1 MSRKNCDGRGRW
13 RSQTIAFRVSPEE
26 GAAIRSRARLSGMT
40 LQEYLTRRSLEQ
52 DIVVVGNPRVYKALK
67 AQMEQIYSELRRL
80 SPGDPVDL
88 DLQETIRLVAEIYAG
103 MGKASGP
110 PPITR

>member
-1 MSRKNCDGRGRW
+1 MSRKNSDGRGRW

-26 GAAIRSRARLSGMT
+26 GAAIRSCAKLSGLT

-67 AQMEQIYSELRRL
+67 SQMEQICSELRRL

-88 DLQETIRLVAEIYAG
+88 DLQETIRLVAEVYAG
-103 MGKASGP
+103 MGANE
-110 PPITR
+110 

>member
-1 MSRKNCDGRGRW
+1 MSRKNSDGRGRW

-26 GAAIRSRARLSGMT
+26 GAAIRSCAKLSGLT

-67 AQMEQIYSELRRL
+67 SQMEQICSELRRL
-80 SPGDPVDL
+80 SPGDPVDP
-88 DLQETIRLVAEIYAG
+88 DLQETIRLVAEVYAG
-103 MGKASGP
+103 MGTTDRSAT
-110 PPITR
+110 I

>member
-26 GAAIRSRARLSGMT
+26 GSTIRSRARLSGLT

-67 AQMEQIYSELRRL
+67 VQMEQIRLELQRL
-80 SPGDPVDL
+80 SPGDSVNP

-103 MGKASGP
+103 MGKASSP
-110 PPITR
+110 PPMTR

>member
-1 MSRKNCDGRGRW
+1 MSHKNCDGRGRW

-26 GAAIRSRARLSGMT
+26 GAAIRSHAKLSGLT

-67 AQMEQIYSELRRL
+67 AQMEQIRLELQRL
-80 SPGDPVDL
+80 SPGDSVNP

-103 MGKASGP
+103 MGKASSP
-110 PPITR
+110 PPMTR

>member
-26 GAAIRSRARLSGMT
+26 GAAIRSRAKLSGLT

-52 DIVVVGNPRVYKALK
+52 DIVIVGNPRVYKALK
-67 AQMEQIYSELRRL
+67 DQMEQICSELRRL
-80 SPGDPVDL
+80 SPGDPVDP
-88 DLQETIRLVAEIYAG
+88 DLQETIRLVAEVHAG
-103 MGKASGP
+103 MGKSPAPSSK
-110 PPITR
+110 

>member
-26 GAAIRSRARLSGMT
+26 GAAIRSHAKLSGLT

-67 AQMEQIYSELRRL
+67 AQMEQICLELQRL
-80 SPGDPVDL
+80 SPGDSVNP
-88 DLQETIRLVAEIYAG
+88 DLQETIRLVVEVYAG
-103 MGKASGP
+103 MGANE
-110 PPITR
+110 